1 VSLGERASGP
11 PAPAGPPLAP
21 TPPASAPTL
30 PAGPG
35 PSPVPAGRAP
45 GTAASLLVTSGLS
58 VRAVVIAVVVLLAA
72 CAVGLAVGPTVI
84 PLTGILRDIASRL
97 PWLGVRSHLSFAQS
111 AILWQVRAPRV
122 TLGVLV
128 GGTLALSGSSYQGT
142 FRNPLADPYL
152 LGVAAGAGLGAT
164 LAIVHLSH
172 GGLSTPDLVPVCA
185 FVGALL
191 AVGLTYL
198 VAGRGAIRGSASLLL
213 AGVAVAALFT
223 AVQTFLQQQSAS
235 TVNQVYVWLL
245 GSLNTATW
253 HDVILV
259 VPYCAA
265 GTVVM
270 LMHGRLL
277 DVLSLGDLEAASLGV
292 HVGRVRFTVIA
303 AASLATAA
311 VVSVSGL
318 IGFVGIIVPHAVRMV
333 AGTSY
338 RIVGPLSL
346 LAGGAFLVLCDVVAN
361 IALSPAQVPIGVVTA
376 IIGGPFF
383 IVVLRA
389 RFVRA
394 GA

>member
-1 VSLGERASGP
+1 MNLDERP
-11 PAPAGPPLAP
+11 PGRPPP
-21 TPPASAPTL
+21 VPTVTPPTVTPPTVTPPTVTPPTGSRSPL
-30 PAGPG
+30 DTSRLSLAAVAVAG
-35 PSPVPAGRAP
+35 A
-45 GTAASLLVTSGLS
+45 
-58 VRAVVIAVVVLLAA
+58 VLLAA
-72 CAVGLAVGPTVI
+72 CAVGLAVGPSSIRATD
-84 PLTGILRDIASRL
+84 ILRDVAGRL
-97 PWLGVRSHLSFAQS
+97 PWLGVHSPLSFAQS
-111 AILWQVRAPRV
+111 AILWEVRAPRV
-122 TLGVLV
+122 VLGALV

-164 LAIVHLSH
+164 VAIGRLSH
-172 GGLSTPDLVPVCA
+172 GATSTPDLVPVCA
-185 FVGALL
+185 FVGALV
-191 AVGLTYL
+191 AVALTYV
-198 VAGRGAIRGSASLLL
+198 VAGRGGVRGSASLLL
-213 AGVAVAALFT
+213 AGVAVASLLT
-223 AVQTFLQQQSAS
+223 AVQTFLQQQSSS
-235 TVNQVYVWLL
+235 TINQVYVWLL
-245 GSLNTATW
+245 GSLDTADW
-253 HDVILV
+253 HDVVLV
-259 VPYCAA
+259 LPYCAV

-270 LMHGRLL
+270 LAHTRLL

-318 IGFVGIIVPHAVRMV
+318 IGFVGIIVPHAVRLV

-338 RIVGPLSL
+338 RIVSPLSL
-346 LAGGAFLVLCDVVAN
+346 LAGGAFLVLCDVVAHQV
-361 IALSPAQVPIGVVTA
+361 LSPAEIPIGVVTA